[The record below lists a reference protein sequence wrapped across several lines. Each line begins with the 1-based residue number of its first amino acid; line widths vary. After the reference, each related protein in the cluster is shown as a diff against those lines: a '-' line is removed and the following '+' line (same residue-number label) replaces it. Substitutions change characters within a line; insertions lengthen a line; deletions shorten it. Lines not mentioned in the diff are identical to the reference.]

1 MKLLYLKNCTVSNRQ
16 FMKATMIL
24 FCCLLAGVQHVC
36 AQSYEAKQLLLDWS
50 KLAQMKGIL
59 KDMKKGYE
67 IVSKGYS
74 TIRDISKGNF
84 NLHET
89 FLDGLWL
96 VSPTVR
102 KYWKIPEIIN
112 NQLLI
117 VKEYKSAFNNYKQS
131 GMLNPD
137 EIIYLGQVYN
147 NLFSL
152 SLKGLDD
159 LTMLV
164 TANQLRM
171 SDDER
176 LSGIDKVYND
186 MQDKLLFLRRF
197 NNQTS
202 LLLLQ
207 RAKE

>member
-1 MKLLYLKNCTVSNRQ
+1 MNVK
-16 FMKATMIL
+16 MIIL
-24 FCCLLAGVQHVC
+24 CLLLAGIQQVA

-50 KLAQMKGIL
+50 KLEQMKGIL
-59 KDMKKGYE
+59 KDMKEGYE

-74 TIRDISKGNF
+74 TIRDISQGNF
-84 NLHET
+84 NLHEA

-96 VSPTVR
+96 VSPTIR

-112 NQLLI
+112 DQLQI
-117 VKEYKSAFNNYKQS
+117 VKEYKSAFNHYKQS
-131 GMLNPD
+131 GLLNPD
-137 EIIYLGQVYN
+137 EIMYLGQVYN
-147 NLFSL
+147 NLFSQ

-159 LTMLV
+159 LTMLI

-186 MQDKLLFLRRF
+186 MQDKLQFLQSF
-197 NNQTS
+197 NNKTS
-202 LLLLQ
+202 VLLLQ
-207 RAKE
+207 RNKEQSEVLQMDRLYGIKK

>member
-1 MKLLYLKNCTVSNRQ
+1 MNVK
-16 FMKATMIL
+16 MIIL
-24 FCCLLAGVQHVC
+24 CLLLSGIKGAA

-50 KLAQMKGIL
+50 KLEQMKGIL
-59 KDMKKGYE
+59 KDVREGYE

-74 TIRDISKGNF
+74 TIRDISQGNF
-84 NLHET
+84 NLHEA

-112 NQLLI
+112 DQLQI
-117 VKEYKSAFNNYKQS
+117 VKEYKSAFNHYKQC
-131 GMLNPD
+131 GLLNGD
-137 EIIYLGQVYN
+137 EIIYLAQVYN
-147 NLFSL
+147 NLFSQ

-159 LTMLV
+159 LTMLI
-164 TANQLRM
+164 TANQLCM

-176 LSGIDKVYND
+176 LSAIDKVYSA
-186 MQDKLLFLRRF
+186 MQDKLQFLRSF

-202 LLLLQ
+202 ILLLQ
-207 RAKE
+207 RNKEQSEILQMDRLYDVNK